1 MQIKNPSVLK
11 KLIACGK
18 VIHVKEKEILFC
30 QHCKPEYMAFLI
42 NGIMRSFV
50 IDEKGNDL
58 TECFDF
64 QKGCAV
70 CPSIPMNAPA
80 SVNIEASVDSA
91 LLVFP
96 IDEIWELMNTDVTIS
111 QMYNLALCY
120 SMQKYVEFTRMLI
133 KCDAMQRYKWFLS
146 EYSALDGRIKN
157 KDIAS
162 FLNMT
167 PATLCAVKRQFKN
180 RI

>member
-80 SVNIEASVDSA
+80 SVNIEASVDSN

-96 IDEIWELMNTDVTIS
+96 IDEIWELMNTDVAIS
-111 QMYNLALCY
+111 QMYNVALCY
-120 SMQKYVEFTRMLI
+120 SMQKYVDFTRTLI
-133 KCDAMQRYKWFLS
+133 KKNTIQRYEWFL
-146 EYSALDGRIKN
+146 ENYAELNGKVRN

-167 PATLCAVKRQFKN
+167 PATLCAVKRKWQSN
-180 RI
+180 